1 MGMSLDEVVTYLET
15 IEGAIMSAAWYWN
28 SRKING
34 AADAN
39 DIVKMTKLVNGGTIG
54 LEDRKKHYAH
64 ILEVLGSEYEESENS
79 EEEEEESD
87 SESININQVIKKGS
101 KGPTVVALQEAL
113 NVGADG
119 SFGSGTEKTL
129 KAWQE
134 ENGLTADGIA
144 GPKTLAKLLG

>member
-1 MGMSLDEVVTYLET
+1 MREDFYNFDENEFYAQSGPHLSPVGY
-15 IEGAIMSAAWYWN
+15 
-28 SRKING
+28 
-34 AADAN
+34 
-39 DIVKMTKLVNGGTIG
+39 KLVAN
-54 LEDRKKHYAH
+54 K
-64 ILEVLGSEYEESENS
+64 
-79 EEEEEESD
+79 
-87 SESININQVIKKGS
+87 INQVIKKGS